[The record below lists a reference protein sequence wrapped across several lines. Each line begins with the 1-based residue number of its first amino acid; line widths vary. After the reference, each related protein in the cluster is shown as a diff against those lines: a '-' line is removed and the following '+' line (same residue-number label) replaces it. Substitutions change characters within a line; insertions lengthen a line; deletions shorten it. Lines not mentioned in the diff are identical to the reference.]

1 MTTSTAA
8 KSTNLPDNV
17 LAQKH
22 GIEVGRRVHYWPST
36 AMATMQRMTL
46 LNPEK
51 PLHARIVHVF
61 HDRMVNIVAYD
72 NTGNMHAI
80 TSVSVV
86 YPGEVADEGRDHC
99 EPVRSP
105 IGRKIAP
112 AEATGINAL
121 HFDLAQQA
129 MAEQLS
135 APSPT
140 STYRNSIPD
149 AVSMLMVED
158 EVLAEYHMNALDL
171 AKQRPDEKSTI
182 RDGYPGLPSTLGNT
196 DICVLVMRN
205 GHVIVGTSACISS
218 EKYSRSAGREF
229 ARGNAIDTAWKLM
242 GYELRSRRVN
252 AGIDAI

>member
-36 AMATMQRMTL
+36 TMATLQRMTL

-72 NTGNMHAI
+72 NTGRMHAI

-105 IGRKIAP
+105 IGAKIAP
-112 AEATGINAL
+112 VEATAL
-121 HFDLAQQA
+121 HFDTAQEALAD
-129 MAEQLS
+129 QLPQS
-135 APSPT
+135 SPT
-140 STYRNSIPD
+140 STWRNSLPD
-149 AVSMLMVED
+149 AVSMLMVEG
-158 EVLAEYHMNALDL
+158 EVLAEYHMNGLVFAGHST
-171 AKQRPDEKSTI
+171 DEKADL
-182 RDGYPGLPSTLGNT
+182 RDGYPGLPSVLGTT

-205 GHVIVGTSACISS
+205 GQVIFGTSVCVSPL
-218 EKYSRSAGREF
+218 KYSSADGRRHARS
-229 ARGNAIDTAWKLM
+229 NALDTAWKLM
-242 GYELRSRRVN
+242 AYELRSRRVN
-252 AGIDAI
+252 LGVDAI